1 MSRNHLTI
9 QETEVNRYW
18 LEQLDED
25 GVEFVILD
33 LHGDS
38 DLLEIFRLQPA
49 WTVDFEDGEAV
60 IFVRAASRLMN

>member
-1 MSRNHLTI
+1 MLRSHLTT
-9 QETEVNRYW
+9 QETDMNRDW
-18 LEQLDED
+18 LERLDED

-38 DLLEIFRLQPA
+38 DLVEIFRPQPA

-60 IFVRAASRLMN
+60 VFVRAASELMN